1 MAVMLRRTHVVPT
14 HLHTPETAFSIGS
27 VGISVRQFL
36 VLLIGSA
43 ISYDLWLH
51 LVALAGLPGGQIVR
65 LLTALVPVSLTLAIA
80 FLKIAGRPLETW
92 LLVLL
97 RFWGRPRRLVWRSV
111 YFQEWSDGTIISEGE
126 KGDNAYA

>member
-97 RFWGRPRRLVWRSV
+97 RFWARPRRLVWRSV
-111 YFQEWSDGTIISEGE
+111 CFQEWSDGTAVSEGE